1 MQISTSVGVV
11 HVICFFLMFPE
22 PPQYGLH
29 HAWSQG
35 PHHQPAAACT
45 ARFALRDNHI
55 GPGGTDW
62 PRGVK
67 TTPGKFSREHARRP
81 SGCIVCKPTLTVPD
95 VLLDRCKLL
104 SYVLQ

>member
-1 MQISTSVGVV
+1 MKHDAEPSAGPSAAVV
-11 HVICFFLMFPE
+11 CPDNRRQFATDAATAFVVLAAMP
-22 PPQYGLH
+22 GRD
-29 HAWSQG
+29 WSQG

-67 TTPGKFSREHARRP
+67 TTPGKF
-81 SGCIVCKPTLTVPD
+81 T
-95 VLLDRCKLL
+95 
-104 SYVLQ
+104 